1 MYSIALKLGPLTLHW
16 YGVLVALG
24 FLLGLW
30 NASRPRPGWAIP
42 GEKIADLGRGS
53 SLAPWLGAR
62 TLYVIS
68 YWREQFA
75 GQPLREFS

>member
-30 NASRPRPGWAIP
+30 NASRRAPRVGIP
-42 GEKIADLGRGS
+42 G
-53 SLAPWLGAR
+53 
-62 TLYVIS
+62 
-68 YWREQFA
+68 
-75 GQPLREFS
+75 